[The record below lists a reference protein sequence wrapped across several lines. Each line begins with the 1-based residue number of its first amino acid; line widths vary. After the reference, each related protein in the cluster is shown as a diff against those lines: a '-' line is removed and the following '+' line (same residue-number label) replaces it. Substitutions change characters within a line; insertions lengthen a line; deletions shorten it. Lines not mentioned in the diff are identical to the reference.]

1 MKQDMIRR
9 EVILPKM
16 NHCKGDISRQWF
28 IYFSIKDPATG
39 RMQVFRKYDG
49 FAQLKTAE
57 ERNKHGR
64 KLITRWTKKI
74 LSGWNPFFENDLVK
88 YASRIKYDQDAR
100 KQGREVESTRNFEY
114 YSSMYLDYVKSTL
127 KLRSSS
133 YTTYKSKLRIFGI
146 FLTGQGL
153 DKSNV
158 RFFNNNTIKEFNAW
172 LRKSRNLEGKG
183 INEYN
188 EALHRFFRYLAEE
201 LKYITI
207 NPTVGIRHFKETNQ
221 PHLAFNDVY
230 IKKLRELVENEDK
243 YIWLMC
249 RMIFSCFTRPKELRL
264 LQIKHF
270 NWADGTIKLP
280 AEISKNNKT
289 RIITIP
295 DYMLTILLEN
305 KVNTFPDEYY
315 FMSLHKQ
322 PGERPVHKN
331 WLYRKMKRYFV
342 ELKFPKGYTLY
353 SFKHTGVQKL
363 ARADVN
369 LLYIQG
375 QLGHS
380 SLDEMYPYV
389 QELLMQ
395 SNDEIRYNSP
405 QI

>member
-1 MKQDMIRR
+1 
-9 EVILPKM
+9 M
-16 NHCKGDISRQWF
+16 NHCKGDISKQWF
-28 IYFSIKDPATG
+28 VYFSVKDPATG

-49 FAQLKTAE
+49 FAELKTVE
-57 ERNKHGR
+57 DRNKHGK
-64 KLITRWTKKI
+64 KLIARWSKK
-74 LSGWNPFFENDLVK
+74 LMSGWNPFFEADIVK
-88 YASRIKYDQDAR
+88 YASRIKYDEDAR
-100 KQGREVESTRNFEY
+100 KQGRVIESTRNFEY
-114 YSSMYLDYVKSTL
+114 YSSMYLDYINSI
-127 KLRSSS
+127 KLRPST
-133 YTTYKSKLRIFGI
+133 YTTYKSKLRIFGL
-146 FLTGQGL
+146 FLIEHGL
-153 DKSNV
+153 DKTNI
-158 RFFNNNTIKEFNAW
+158 RFFNNDTIKEFNTY
-172 LRKSRNLEGKG
+172 LRQKRGLEGKG

-188 EALHRFFRYLAEE
+188 EALHRFFRYLIEE
-201 LKYITI
+201 LKYITE
-207 NPTVGIRHFKETNQ
+207 NPLKGTKHLKETNQ

-230 IKKLRELVENEDK
+230 IKKLREMVEKDDK

-289 RIITIP
+289 RLITIP
-295 DYMLTILLEN
+295 DYMLTILIEN
-305 KVNTFPDEYY
+305 KVDTYPEDYF
-315 FMSLHKQ
+315 FMSLDRQ
-322 PGERPVHKN
+322 PGPKPVHKN
-331 WLYRKMKRYFV
+331 WLYRKMKHYFV

-363 ARADVN
+363 AKADVN

-380 SLDEMYPYV
+380 SLDEMYPYI

-405 QI
+405 EI

>member
-1 MKQDMIRR
+1 MNNQMIRR

-16 NHCKGDISRQWF
+16 NHCKGDISKQWF
-28 IYFSIKDPATG
+28 VYFSVKDPATG

-49 FAQLKTAE
+49 FAELKTVE
-57 ERNKHGR
+57 DRNKHGK
-64 KLITRWTKKI
+64 KLIARWSKK
-74 LSGWNPFFENDLVK
+74 LMSGWNPFFEADIVK
-88 YASRIKYDQDAR
+88 YASRIKYDEDAR
-100 KQGREVESTRNFEY
+100 KQGRVIESTRNFEY
-114 YSSMYLDYVKSTL
+114 YSSMYLDYINSI
-127 KLRSSS
+127 KLRPST
-133 YTTYKSKLRIFGI
+133 YTTYKSKLRIFGL
-146 FLTGQGL
+146 FLIEHGL
-153 DKSNV
+153 DKTNI
-158 RFFNNNTIKEFNAW
+158 RFFNNDTIKEFNTY
-172 LRKSRNLEGKG
+172 LRQKRGLEGKG

-188 EALHRFFRYLAEE
+188 EALHRFFRYLIEE
-201 LKYITI
+201 LKYITE
-207 NPTVGIRHFKETNQ
+207 NPLKGTKHLKETNQ

-230 IKKLRELVENEDK
+230 IKKLREMVEKDDK

-289 RIITIP
+289 RLITIP
-295 DYMLTILLEN
+295 DYMLTILIEN
-305 KVNTFPDEYY
+305 KVDTYPEDYF
-315 FMSLHKQ
+315 FMSLDRQ
-322 PGERPVHKN
+322 PGPKPVHKN
-331 WLYRKMKRYFV
+331 WLYRKMKHYFV

-363 ARADVN
+363 AKADVN

-380 SLDEMYPYV
+380 SLDEMYPYI

-405 QI
+405 EI